1 MTVMS
6 RDATD
11 GASQDIDSLGS
22 VQPDAADI
30 ERVRRALGATPAAW
44 RAAPG
49 HGAPSHRRFVVDLE
63 DGRSAFVKIAAFD
76 YTAEWLREE
85 QRVYAALDGQ
95 PFLPRLLGWD
105 DDGLAPALALEDLST
120 ATWPPPWERDGIDA
134 VLAALASVH
143 TGPPP
148 EGVPPALESQF
159 GMDGWPDVAADP
171 QPFLSLGLCSP
182 QWLSDHLPALSDAS
196 AAAEIGGPSFLH
208 FDVRS
213 DNLCLRDGRAVLVD
227 WNNACVGNAVMDTAS
242 WLPSLEAE
250 GGPAPELILP
260 DETPGL
266 HAIASLMA
274 GYFSAR
280 AGLPPIP
287 QAPHARPLQLMQART
302 SLPWAARLLD
312 LPPPT

>member
-11 GASQDIDSLGS
+11 GAGHDIGSLGG

-30 ERVRRALGATPAAW
+30 ERSLRALGAMPVAW
-44 RAAPG
+44 RAASG
-49 HGAPSHRRFVVDLE
+49 HGAPSHRRFVVEIE
-63 DGRSAFVKIAAFD
+63 DGRSAFVKSAAFD
-76 YTAEWLREE
+76 YTADWLREE
-85 QRVYAALDGQ
+85 YRIYAALDGQ

-105 DDGLAPALALEDLST
+105 DDGVAPALALEDLSG
-120 ATWPPPWERDGIDA
+120 ATWPPPWDRARIDSVLTTLA
-134 VLAALASVH
+134 VVH
-143 TGPPP
+143 ATPPP

-159 GMDGWPDVAADP
+159 GLDSWPDVAADP

-182 QWLSDHLPALSDAS
+182 EWLSDHLPALSDAS
-196 AAAEIGGPSFLH
+196 AVAEIGGASLLH

-213 DNLCLRDGRAVLVD
+213 DNLCLWDGRAVLVD

-250 GGPAPELILP
+250 GGPAPEIILP

-266 HAIASLMA
+266 PAIASLLA
-274 GYFSAR
+274 GYFCAA
-280 AGLPPIP
+280 AGLPRIP
-287 QAPHARPLQLMQART
+287 QAPHARPLQLMQAKT
-302 SLPWAARLLD
+302 SLPWAARLLG
-312 LPPPT
+312 LPPPA